1 MYNKLVNIS
10 RTTVIKITVFGIL
23 FYQLLDKEY
32 VEYILE
38 QSLQNENQNK
48 FIRFSKIKNIFIKE
62 IFQKKT

>member
-38 QSLQNENQNK
+38 QSLQNEN
-48 FIRFSKIKNIFIKE
+48 
-62 IFQKKT
+62 

>member
-1 MYNKLVNIS
+1 MNIS

-38 QSLQNENQNK
+38 QSLQNLCLFEWFTSAK
-48 FIRFSKIKNIFIKE
+48 WKIYS
-62 IFQKKT
+62 